1 MRALEITIWMILL
14 MATPPLLGA
23 MQVIPISIG
32 TCSPEACGATSWI
45 YDSMNSTQLQDS
57 AIDMNN
63 PNGWLSWNTVTFAL
77 TYVVYAVFWILFILM
92 SVVLIYPAMVV
103 MFHVPS
109 VLAVYI
115 SIGVWLIYMLAYIQ
129 IKRGGFSLD
138 GYR

>member
-1 MRALEITIWMILL
+1 
-14 MATPPLLGA
+14 
-23 MQVIPISIG
+23 
-32 TCSPEACGATSWI
+32 
-45 YDSMNSTQLQDS
+45 MNSTQLQDS
-57 AIDMNN
+57 AVDMNT
-63 PNGWLSWNTVTFAL
+63 PNGWLSWNAVTFAL
-77 TYVVYAVFWILFILM
+77 TYIVYAVFWILFILM